1 LEEIEVEHKLDQ
13 SVICSLLS
21 YFGHGNVG
29 NLSRII
35 ELSTPAT
42 EILIPYLKFN
52 VMSALSIAGLIEVVE
67 YNLKREWSVAFAS
80 DIEVNGQCPKLI
92 PTTAASIEKARDSL
106 FPLICDSFGRTL
118 ISGSF
123 VESGEGAT
131 ASKVLSATFTR
142 DAPLFKNI
150 ESQICREEE
159 YPELD
164 DDAYERYDF
173 NRWAWRPSEGSMTA
187 PSMIRVKGEFGER
200 RHYVV
205 FPQLHI
211 AFQLTHPEWIH
222 FAAIHLMG
230 WTRTQAFKVVD
241 GTLLIERSFRVPTII
256 LRYLFASSRGLCLGP
271 QVKCLGI
278 TGEAVDTV
286 CKLFSVEGQL

>member
-21 YFGHGNVG
+21 HFGHGNVG

-35 ELSTPAT
+35 ELSIPAN
-42 EILIPYLKFN
+42 EMLIPYLKFN

-67 YNLKREWSVAFAS
+67 YNLKREWWVAFAS
-80 DIEVNGQCPKLI
+80 DIKINGAFPKLI
-92 PTTAASIEKARDSL
+92 PTTVATMDKARDSL
-106 FPLICDSFGRTL
+106 FPLICDSYGRTL
-118 ISGSF
+118 ILGSF
-123 VESGEGAT
+123 VQSREAVT
-131 ASKVLSATFTR
+131 ASKVFGTTFAR
-142 DAPLFKNI
+142 EAPLFKNI

-164 DDAYERYDF
+164 DGAYEQYDF
-173 NRWAWRPSEGSMTA
+173 DRWAWRPCEGSVAA
-187 PSMIRVKGEFGER
+187 PSMIRIKGEFGER
-200 RHYVV
+200 RHYVL

-211 AFQLTHPEWIH
+211 SFQLTHPEWIH

-230 WTRTQAFKVVD
+230 WTRTQAFKVID
-241 GTLLIERSFRVPTII
+241 GTLHIERSFRVPTII
-256 LRYLFASSRGLCLGP
+256 LRYLFASSHSICLGP
-271 QVKCLGI
+271 QLKCVGI
-278 TGEAVDTV
+278 TGEAADTM